1 MAFIKHSLIAA
12 ASILCVADA
21 GGNTG
26 ATGGFRWGNWA
37 EWESCRKVG
46 KNQTRRR
53 VCMGPITNRKV
64 AKERCIEHLDEG
76 FNVETRT
83 CEEEDLKKD
92 DGLKTRMD
100 SPFKATRWQEW
111 QSWSRCSSNT
121 RKRYRYC
128 GDAFKREIQPNRV
141 CKNYGGREYGG
152 RSANG
157 VPKQTNKEVEQC
169 GGLYD
174 SGREEQGRFDAFSR
188 LNVKLSAPECYHPPG
203 TELNE
208 SNQPAL
214 PMGMA
219 AQRIVGGKASTHGD
233 NPHIVMLSYK
243 GFGGYGQ
250 FCDGSIIH
258 NRYVLTAAHCF
269 VGWDESPA
277 TYEVVVGAYN
287 KVDKSTHQ
295 ETYFLESITC
305 HESYRVS
312 SRQIIYD
319 ICLLKTTKDI
329 QFNEFVWPICLPD
342 DLPPPNDGSYG
353 KNCTVAGWG
362 DTRFTGDERVLNEV
376 DVPVLTYE
384 TCVDWYEAENILID
398 TEQHV
403 CAGYEQGGLD
413 ACQGDSGGPF
423 VCRRD
428 LTKIGGQHKD
438 LKVLTGIVSFGV
450 GCAQEKNP
458 GVYSNVNYFLPYIF
472 KIVHEHDACM
482 PTNPCQNGGFC
493 IDTFHGYNCEC
504 NGNFVGK
511 NCETNTD
518 DVDACFE
525 NACQNGACIVE
536 GDSYRCECEEDFR
549 GTFCEILTNPC
560 RNINCNS
567 GTCSLINGA
576 PKCNCESGWTGPT
589 CDSDIDECTTG
600 TDQCTSDA
608 TCKNTQ
614 GGYECQCASGFD
626 GNGRSDGSGCQ
637 DIDECTERMHNCGPQ
652 SVCNN
657 NAGGFSCSCRNG
669 FTGNPPAIKCQKS
682 KSKSPGECKN
692 IVDDFQHGIYLK
704 YDDGSVRYDVEC
716 GVGGETMSFSQLLAN
731 VGTKHPITQNPG
743 GQDYSSACKIS
754 CKPGQIGQFPAFSR
768 VEGGQKARI
777 ECLPKKLRPM
787 WKPNKNQIRCFGCN
801 PIAGVTLSD
810 CDVKGKKAVN
820 CQATCANGNPGSWTI
835 KCQKFRGKFSWAKNS
850 DVSVQNSCGV

>member
-12 ASILCVADA
+12 ASIVCLANA
-21 GGNTG
+21 GGNG
-26 ATGGFRWGNWA
+26 PTGGFRWGNWA
-37 EWESCRKVG
+37 EWETCRKVG
-46 KNQTRRR
+46 KNQKRRR

-64 AKERCIEHLDEG
+64 ARERCIEHLTG
-76 FNVETRT
+76 FNVDTRT
-83 CEEEDLKKD
+83 CQESDMEEQS
-92 DGLKTRMD
+92 GLSTRME
-100 SPFKATRWQEW
+100 SPFQQTRWQHW
-111 QSWSRCSSNT
+111 QSWSRCSSNQ

-141 CKNYGGREYGG
+141 CKNFGMRTNQARGE
-152 RSANG
+152 
-157 VPKQTNKEVEQC
+157 TNKQVEQC
-169 GGLYD
+169 GGIYN
-174 SGREEQGRFDAFSR
+174 SKGETNRFELSR
-188 LNVKLSAPECYHPPG
+188 LNIKLSAPECYFAPG
-203 TELNE
+203 TELDEN
-208 SNQPAL
+208 NQPIMPTGL
-214 PMGMA
+214 TGGMNIE
-219 AQRIVGGKASTHGD
+219 RIVGGKASTHGD

-305 HESYRVS
+305 HDSYRVS

-342 DLPPPNDGSYG
+342 DLPPPNDGTYNR
-353 KNCTVAGWG
+353 NCTVAGWG

-403 CAGYEQGGLD
+403 CAGYEKGGLD

-428 LTKIGGQHKD
+428 LTEHGGKHKD

-472 KIVHEHDACM
+472 KIIHEHDACF
-482 PTNPCQNGGFC
+482 PDNPCQNGGFC
-493 IDTFHGYNCEC
+493 VDTYHGYKCEC

-525 NACQNGACIVE
+525 NHCQNGICIVN
-536 GDSYRCECEEDFR
+536 GDSYTCACEVDYS

-560 RNINCNS
+560 RMVNCNN
-567 GTCSLINGA
+567 GECSLDGGQ
-576 PKCNCESGWTGPT
+576 PKCTCKSGWTGPT
-589 CDSDIDECTTG
+589 CDQDINECDG
-600 TDQCTSDA
+600 GHDCNAEA
-608 TCKNTQ
+608 TCHNTQ
-614 GGYECQCASGFD
+614 GGYECNCPSGFD
-626 GNGRSDGSGCQ
+626 GDGKSGGSGCQ
-637 DIDECTERMHNCGPQ
+637 DVDECAERLHNCGPQ

-657 NAGGFSCSCRNG
+657 NQGGFSCACRPG
-669 FTGNPPAIKCQKS
+669 FTGNPPAVRCQKN
-682 KSKSPGECKN
+682 KSRSPGECNN
-692 IVDDFQHGIYLK
+692 IVKDFTNGIYLK
-704 YDDGSVRYDVEC
+704 YPDGNLRFDITC
-716 GVGGETMSFSQLLAN
+716 GVGGGVMKSFSDLLS
-731 VGTKHPITQNPG
+731 TPTSTHPITSNPG
-743 GQDYSSACKIS
+743 GAMDIDTACIIQ

-768 VEGGQKARI
+768 VDGGQKARI

-801 PIAGVTLSD
+801 PIPGVTLSD
-810 CDVKGKKAVN
+810 CDVKGKKVVN
-820 CQATCANGNPGSWTI
+820 CNAACANGNPGSWSI
-835 KCQKFRGKFSWAKNS
+835 KCQKFRGKFNWAKNS
-850 DVSVQNSCGV
+850 DEMVMNACQA